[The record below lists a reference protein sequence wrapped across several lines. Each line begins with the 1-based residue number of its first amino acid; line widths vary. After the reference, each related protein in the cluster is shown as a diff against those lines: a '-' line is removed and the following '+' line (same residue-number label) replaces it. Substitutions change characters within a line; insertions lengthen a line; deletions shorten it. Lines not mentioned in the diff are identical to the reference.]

1 LQLHLTD
8 HLNITMK
15 FIILASLFV
24 LSVVAEPEAQHFTA
38 GFVQHHNGAVV
49 PQDTDSVKVAKVQH
63 LAAKNTAYLN
73 AGKHFYGHFP
83 TYKVQT
89 PVAYK
94 VQTPLTYKVQTPAH
108 TYPINPFYHV
118 YQPHV
123 YTHVPTVHHM
133 AKREAEAEP
142 EADAQYLQYY
152 NRGYGYTPYTTGYQ
166 TYGYTGYP
174 YTTGYTYSP
183 YFNNFYNRRV
193 FKREAEA
200 EAEPEA
206 DAQFYYNTHYNTY
219 QQYPYSAYSAYTG
232 YPTTYNTYTYSPY
245 TYNPYHFAQ
254 RRFVREAE
262 AEPEAEADAQY
273 YYNTGYYGNY
283 QSGFRYPY
291 TSYAR
296 TPYTYNTY
304 SPYNYNTFNGY
315 YRY

>member
-1 LQLHLTD
+1 
-8 HLNITMK
+8 MG
-15 FIILASLFV
+15 ILASLFV

-49 PQDTDSVKVAKVQH
+49 PQDTDSVQAAKVQH
-63 LAAKNTAYLN
+63 LAAKNTAYLTQ
-73 AGKHFYGHFP
+73 GKPLIYGNFP
-83 TYKVQT
+83 ALPLKHYLTKKVEVPP

-94 VQTPLTYKVQTPAH
+94 VKTPAH

-123 YTHVPTVHHM
+123 YTHVPTVHHFG
-133 AKREAEAEP
+133 KREAEAEP
-142 EADAQYLQYY
+142 EADAQYIQNY
-152 NRGYGYTPYTTGYQ
+152 NTYGYTPYTTGYQ

-206 DAQFYYNTHYNTY
+206 DAQYMQYYNPY
-219 QQYPYSAYSAYTG
+219 QQYPFSTYSAYTG

-245 TYNPYHFAQ
+245 TYNLYKPYHFAQ

-304 SPYNYNTFNGY
+304 SPYNFNYNAFNGY

>member
-1 LQLHLTD
+1 MGD
-8 HLNITMK
+8 HLKIKMK

-38 GFVQHHNGAVV
+38 GFVQHVNGAVV

-63 LAAKNTAYLN
+63 LAAKNTAYLTQ
-73 AGKHFYGHFP
+73 GKPFYGHFP
-83 TYKVQT
+83 VHVKTPVTYKVQT
-89 PVAYK
+89 PV
-94 VQTPLTYKVQTPAH
+94 TYKVQTPAH

-123 YTHVPTVHHM
+123 YTHHVPVVHKLG
-133 AKREAEAEP
+133 KREAEAEP
-142 EADAQYLQYY
+142 EADAQYY
-152 NRGYGYTPYTTGYQ
+152 NYYGYSPYTTGYQ

-174 YTTGYTYSP
+174 YNTGYTYSP

-200 EAEPEA
+200 E
-206 DAQFYYNTHYNTY
+206 
-219 QQYPYSAYSAYTG
+219 
-232 YPTTYNTYTYSPY
+232 
-245 TYNPYHFAQ
+245 
-254 RRFVREAE
+254 
-262 AEPEAEADAQY
+262 PEAEADAQY
-273 YYNTGYYGNY
+273 YYNTGFYGNY